1 MFSFLRINAPP
12 LPPKSPLYSGG
23 ETTDFLPAPSVC
35 FSKRQSASIYR
46 FSMFHIT
53 ETSQSNV
60 VPTPFPLQ
68 SWGKHFFFIIIIF
81 IYRSNP
87 SYVLDFSLTDSV
99 GFAAG
104 SQSAAVGDPLL
115 EQPEPRRP
123 AQPCPAAGP
132 RLPLP
137 GKSCGA
143 CGCGADKRKIKGAKS
158 SRREQQKVQHR
169 E

>member
-1 MFSFLRINAPP
+1 MPPTTPQKPPVFRRRNHRLPSCPLSLFFQTPKRIH
-12 LPPKSPLYSGG
+12 LPFQHVSHYWNLSEQRCPNSVS
-23 ETTDFLPAPSVC
+23 PSV
-35 FSKRQSASIYR
+35 
-46 FSMFHIT
+46 
-53 ETSQSNV
+53 
-60 VPTPFPLQ
+60 L
-68 SWGKHFFFIIIIF
+68 GKTFFFIIIIF